1 MSHGTQKRH
10 YTVISYD
17 CTEAVNSKNK
27 TFMDPLTPLKFIN
40 LENETPAECRQID
53 CPRWG

>member
-10 YTVISYD
+10 YNVISYD

-40 LENETPAECRQID
+40 SENETPAECRQID
-53 CPRWG
+53 CPHWG